1 MKKHTDFSRTLY
13 KIVACATLLLTV
25 GVFLERSGKYYVG
38 AEAGGERKHVC
49 TSLEEA
55 KKLADQNA
63 VYGWSVFDFNG
74 RLVYTTY
81 SPLAAEILREAKTIT
96 DYVRED
102 GFTYGDAPITPAID
116 CSAKKVSCD
125 RLVCWVMYNVGFTD
139 QPEQSGLFVYAAGGD
154 PRDLPSW
161 CERHGFEKIT
171 EESELQPG
179 DIVFVNPKT
188 TASGTVYAGHTFIH
202 AGTGER
208 SGEYYRYDCGMDE
221 RIRSVQPSSEP
232 ILNFMFAYRPV
243 RG

>member
-96 DYVRED
+96 DYVREEA
-102 GFTYGDAPITPAID
+102 TRRSIRRSTAAPKR
-116 CSAKKVSCD
+116 SAATGWS
-125 RLVCWVMYNVGFTD
+125 
-139 QPEQSGLFVYAAGGD
+139 AG
-154 PRDLPSW
+154 
-161 CERHGFEKIT
+161 
-171 EESELQPG
+171 
-179 DIVFVNPKT
+179 
-188 TASGTVYAGHTFIH
+188 
-202 AGTGER
+202 
-208 SGEYYRYDCGMDE
+208 
-221 RIRSVQPSSEP
+221 
-232 ILNFMFAYRPV
+232 
-243 RG
+243 

>member
-96 DYVRED
+96 DYVREE
-102 GFTYGDAPITPAID
+102 GFTYGDAPINPAID

-125 RLVCWVMYNVGFTD
+125 SR
-139 QPEQSGLFVYAAGGD
+139 SRAAFLCMRPAEIRGICRRG
-154 PRDLPSW
+154 
-161 CERHGFEKIT
+161 
-171 EESELQPG
+171 
-179 DIVFVNPKT
+179 
-188 TASGTVYAGHTFIH
+188 ASGTALKKSR
-202 AGTGER
+202 R
-208 SGEYYRYDCGMDE
+208 SPSFSRATSYSLIPKQRRPAPYMRG
-221 RIRSVQPSSEP
+221 IRLFMPGRESAAANITAMTAVWMSVSEASS
-232 ILNFMFAYRPV
+232 RPAS
-243 RG
+243 RF

>member
-96 DYVRED
+96 DYVREE
-102 GFTYGDAPITPAID
+102 GFTYGDAPINPAID

-154 PRDLPSW
+154 P
-161 CERHGFEKIT
+161 
-171 EESELQPG
+171 PG
-179 DIVFVNPKT
+179 SAVV
-188 TASGTVYAGHTFIH
+188 
-202 AGTGER
+202 
-208 SGEYYRYDCGMDE
+208 
-221 RIRSVQPSSEP
+221 
-232 ILNFMFAYRPV
+232 V
-243 RG
+243 RAARL